1 MRTFQIFLADD
12 HQLFLEGII
21 KLVRD
26 LPGFEVLGFASDG
39 NEAYSKI
46 ISSEPDI
53 VLLDIDMPLLNGLVL
68 LEKLRKN
75 GFRGKIIML
84 SQFDESSVV
93 DKSRKSGADGYLL
106 KSSDKQIF
114 AEALNQVSLGKTW
127 FPKEK
132 NPFPRIPVTRRI
144 LAATELTDRETEI
157 LKLIANGFSNKEIG
171 EKIFISHKTV
181 DVHRTNL
188 MKKLGVNNVAALVR
202 LAFQEGLID

>member
-1 MRTFQIFLADD
+1 MTTHQIFLADD

-21 KLVRD
+21 KLIRE

-39 NEAYSKI
+39 NEAYSRI
-46 ISSEPDI
+46 ISSDPDI

-84 SQFDESSVV
+84 SQFDETSVV
-93 DKSRKSGADGYLL
+93 DKAKKSGADGYLL

-114 AEALNQVSLGKTW
+114 AEALNHVSHGKTW
-127 FPKEK
+127 FPQEK
-132 NPFPRIPVTRRI
+132 NPSPRIPLTRSI

-157 LKLIANGFSNKEIG
+157 LKLVANGFSNKEIG
-171 EKIFISHKTV
+171 EKLFISHKTV
-181 DVHRTNL
+181 DAHRTNL

>member
-1 MRTFQIFLADD
+1 MRTYQIFLADD

-39 NEAYSKI
+39 NEAYSRI
-46 ISSEPDI
+46 ISSDPDI

-68 LEKLRKN
+68 LDKLRKY
-75 GFRGKIIML
+75 GFRGRINML

-93 DKSRKSGADGYLL
+93 EKARKSGADGYLL

-114 AEALNQVSLGKTW
+114 SEALKQVSLGKNW
-127 FPKEK
+127 FPKEMSRS
-132 NPFPRIPVTRRI
+132 PRIPLSQNI
-144 LAATELTDRETEI
+144 LASTELTDRETEI

-171 EKIFISHKTV
+171 EKLFISHKTV